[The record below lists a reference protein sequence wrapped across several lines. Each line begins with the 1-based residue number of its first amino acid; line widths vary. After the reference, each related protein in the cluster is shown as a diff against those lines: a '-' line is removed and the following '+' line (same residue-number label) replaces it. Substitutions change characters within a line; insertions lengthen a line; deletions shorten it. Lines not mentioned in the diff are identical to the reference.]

1 MLELVWYRRAS
12 DSLEFRPRWP
22 LDSRNSLGRDG
33 HRGVGQRHGDESMEG
48 RRTEDEV
55 VVASLLSSRL
65 QDANADTRQ
74 IDKINV
80 LWALMTV
87 LAACP
92 AEDQEA
98 GASRIAWLVAF
109 DSTVEQSS
117 LIDFG

>member
-1 MLELVWYRRAS
+1 
-12 DSLEFRPRWP
+12 
-22 LDSRNSLGRDG
+22 
-33 HRGVGQRHGDESMEG
+33 MEG

-55 VVASLLSSRL
+55 VAASLLSSRL